1 LIQIDPEQRL
11 ALAAEYTRKGYAI
24 ISQFVRPEIAAEWE
38 LRYRSLPGRKV
49 RAGSVDQSMW
59 IEQKFSD
66 PAQALDGLAFDEGF
80 LDLMSRIAGLN
91 GVERRHTE
99 VWINRYGPGD
109 FVPEHCDRGGST
121 QLVIC
126 LQGLLVPEKGGDLV
140 IGDEPVPL
148 RTGDAVLFFARGT
161 SHGVLP
167 IGSAQVGPSGFSR
180 VTCAI
185 RLYAAYEN

>member
-1 LIQIDPEQRL
+1 VIQISPEQRL
-11 ALAAEYTRKGYAI
+11 ALADEYARKGYAI
-24 ISQFVRPEIAAEWE
+24 ISQFVNPESATELE
-38 LRYRSLPGRKV
+38 LRYRLLPGRKV

-66 PAQALDGLAFDEGF
+66 AAQALDGLAFEEGF
-80 LDLMSRIAGLN
+80 LDLMARIAGLN

-109 FVPEHCDRGGST
+109 FVPKHCDRGGST

-126 LQGLLVPEKGGDLV
+126 LQGLPEPEKGGDLI

-148 RTGDAVLFFARGT
+148 RTGDAVLFFARGIP
-161 SHGVLP
+161 HGVLP
-167 IGSAQVGPSGFSR
+167 IGSARVGPSGFAR
-180 VTCAI
+180 VTCVI
-185 RLYAAYEN
+185 RLYAAHET